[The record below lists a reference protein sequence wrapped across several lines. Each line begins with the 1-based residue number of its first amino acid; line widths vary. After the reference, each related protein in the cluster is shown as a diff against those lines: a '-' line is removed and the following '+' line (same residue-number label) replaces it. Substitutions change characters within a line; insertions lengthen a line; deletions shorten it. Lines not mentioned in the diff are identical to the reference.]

1 MTGTGSG
8 YGWIVALLIGLPL
21 AACNDSAPE
30 QSTGTKSTA
39 PGPKKALVNDN
50 MVAAVAAG
58 KTSTVIGV
66 YFELGGA
73 PSIDTALPIEV
84 AILPRQ
90 DFTSLK
96 ARFYT
101 QGDGLTLVSGD
112 LLQPVNNAQAGASFD
127 HKLVLMPK
135 KEGVYMVSVNLET
148 EGAEGSVSRI
158 FFIPV
163 IVAPATAATAE
174 APAPAAPAGAPPGAP
189 ATN

>member
-1 MTGTGSG
+1 
-8 YGWIVALLIGLPL
+8 LPL

-30 QSTGTKSTA
+30 QSTGAKTTA
-39 PGPKKALVNDN
+39 PAAKKAMVSDN
-50 MVAAVAAG
+50 MVAAVSAG

-73 PSIDTALPIEV
+73 PSIDSALPVEI

-112 LLQPVNNAQAGASFD
+112 LLQPVNNAQAGSSIE
-127 HKLVLMPK
+127 HQLVLMPR
-135 KEGVYMVSVNLET
+135 KEGVFMLSVNIET

-163 IVAPATAATAE
+163 IVAPTSAATPE
-174 APAPAAPAGAPPGAP
+174 APAPAGAAPPRAP